1 VVASVSL
8 RGLPAVL
15 SYPAGSAALRLQ
27 IPSMG
32 IDETFRGATRDE
44 SHGLAL
50 GWLRSPSGYA
60 LWRYL
65 R

>member
-1 VVASVSL
+1 MASFSL
-8 RGLPAVL
+8 RGLPGAL

-44 SHGLAL
+44 SHGLAVQ
-50 GWLRSPSGYA
+50 WLRSPSGFV